1 MSSRDPDRPGEPN
14 EPERVA
20 DGRPPVRERRYRLA
34 LIGAA
39 VASGIAAVAVAALLI
54 TMFQR
59 HQEARNPYV
68 MFVDVDEDTTDP
80 AVWGVNWPRQYDSF
94 RRTVDYERTRYGG
107 SDAIPIQK
115 LDAYPWL
122 RTMWAGYAFS
132 LDYRESRGHAYT
144 LHDQDHTER
153 VLQRPQ
159 PGACLHCHA
168 SIMPAYRYMGDGDV
182 MLGFS
187 RVSSMSWNDARHML
201 DSLGTPLIQH
211 PVSCVDCHSPDN
223 MSLRVT
229 RPAFIVGIRD
239 YMAHQGVAD
248 FDVNR
253 DASRQQ
259 MRSYVCAQCHVEYHF
274 SPEDKRVIY
283 PWRHGLRVEQ
293 MEAFYDSIGF
303 SDWTHGI
310 TGGGMLKAQHPE
322 FELWSQG
329 VHAQAGV
336 ACADCHM
343 PYRREGAMKVSD
355 HHVRSP
361 MLNIQRACIT
371 CHNVAE
377 EQLRDRVHTIQD
389 RTQALIQRSA
399 TALMSMI
406 DAIAIARERGAT
418 DAQLERALKLQR
430 SAQWRI
436 DFIFSEGSHGFHAS
450 QEAARVL
457 AEAIDYARQ
466 GEAAALAVFT
476 PASDPSR
483 HLGAPVHGVTP
494 DSAAPPG
501 QVGRP
506 GGAGGQDGQQ
516 PRSQQPRSQ
525 QPPAQQQPPPRQQ
538 PPS

>member
-1 MSSRDPDRPGEPN
+1 MSSRDP
-14 EPERVA
+14 
-20 DGRPPVRERRYRLA
+20 GRPTPDDPGAPPAGRRYRGL
-34 LIGAA
+34 L
-39 VASGIAAVAVAALLI
+39 IAAVAASAVLAIAIAALLV

-68 MFVDVDEDTTDP
+68 MFVNVDENTTDP
-80 AVWGVNWPRQYDSF
+80 AVWGTNWPRQFDSF

-107 SDAIPIQK
+107 SDAVPIQK

-168 SIMPAYRYMGDGDV
+168 SIIPAYRYVGDGDV

-187 RVSSMSWNDARHML
+187 RMSSMTWNEARHMT
-201 DSLGTPLIQH
+201 DSLGVPLVQH

-223 MSLRVT
+223 MSLRIT
-229 RPAFIVGIRD
+229 RPAFMVGIRD
-239 YMAHQGVAD
+239 YMAHQGVD
-248 FDVNR
+248 NYDVNR
-253 DASRQQ
+253 DATRQQ
-259 MRSYVCAQCHVEYHF
+259 MRTYVCAQCHVEYYF
-274 SPEDKRVIY
+274 SPDDKRVIY
-283 PWRHGLRVEQ
+283 PWRNGIRAEQ
-293 MEAFYDSIGF
+293 MESYYDSIGF

-322 FELWSQG
+322 FELFSQG

-336 ACADCHM
+336 SCADCHM

-361 MLNIQRACIT
+361 LLNIPRACQT

-377 EQLRDRVHTIQD
+377 DELRNRVHVIQD
-389 RTQALIQRSA
+389 RTHSLIQRGA
-399 TALMSMI
+399 AALTSMVE
-406 DAIAIARERGAT
+406 AVTVARENGAT
-418 DAQLERALKLQR
+418 DADLAQAFQLQR
-430 SAQWRI
+430 SAQWRL
-436 DFIFSEGSHGFHAS
+436 DLIFSEGSHGFHAS

-466 GEAAALAVFT
+466 GEAAALATFS
-476 PASDPSR
+476 PARDPSR
-483 HLGAPVHGVTP
+483 HLQAPVHGATP
-494 DSAAPPG
+494 TEGAPPG
-501 QVGRP
+501 PVGRP
-506 GGAGGQDGQQ
+506 GGTDRDTAQAQ
-516 PRSQQPRSQ
+516 PR
-525 QPPAQQQPPPRQQ
+525 PPGQ
-538 PPS
+538 

>member
-1 MSSRDPDRPGEPN
+1 MMSAHETEP
-14 EPERVA
+14 PR
-20 DGRPPVRERRYRLA
+20 GRRRTL

-39 VASGIAAVAVAALLI
+39 VVSGLAVVAIAALVV

-68 MFVDVDEDTTDP
+68 MFVEVDENTTDP
-80 AVWGVNWPRQYDSF
+80 AVWGANWPRQYDSF

-115 LDAYPWL
+115 LEAYPWL
-122 RTMWAGYAFS
+122 RAMWAGHAFS
-132 LDYRESRGHAYT
+132 IDYRESRGHAYT

-153 VLQRPQ
+153 VAQRPQ

-168 SIMPAYRYMGDGDV
+168 SIMPAYRYMGNGDEWE
-182 MLGFS
+182 GFI
-187 RVSSMSWNDARHML
+187 RLSSMTWNEARHIV
-201 DSLGTPLIQH
+201 DSLGTPLVQH

-223 MSLRVT
+223 MALRVT
-229 RPAFIVGIRD
+229 RPAFIAGIRD
-239 YMAHQGVAD
+239 YMAYQGRNNY
-248 FDVNR
+248 DVNR
-253 DASRQQ
+253 DASRQE
-259 MRSYVCAQCHVEYHF
+259 MRSYVCAQCHVEYYF
-274 SPEDKRVIY
+274 APDNKRVVY
-283 PWRHGLRVEQ
+283 PWSQGIRVEQ
-293 MEAFYDSIGF
+293 MEAYYNEIGF

-336 ACADCHM
+336 SCSDCHM

-361 MLNIQRACIT
+361 MLNIQRACMT
-371 CHNVAE
+371 CHNVPE
-377 EQLRDRVHTIQD
+377 DDLRRRVHTIQD
-389 RTQALIQRSA
+389 RTHALIQRSA
-399 TALMSMI
+399 NALVSMI
-406 DAIAIARERGAT
+406 DAVAAAREAGAT
-418 DAQLERALKLQR
+418 DAQLAQAVQLQR

-450 QEAARVL
+450 QEAARIL

-466 GEAAALAVFT
+466 GESAALATFRPGIPGRALDAAV
-476 PASDPSR
+476 
-483 HLGAPVHGVTP
+483 GGVTP
-494 DSAAPPG
+494 ADAAPPG

-506 GGAGGQDGQQ
+506 GGPGGPGAPGRPGGQQQ
-516 PRSQQPRSQ
+516 RPPQP
-525 QPPAQQQPPPRQQ
+525 
-538 PPS
+538 

>member
-1 MSSRDPDRPGEPN
+1 MEPSMNPRDPDHPSEPAVPPAAGEPHN
-14 EPERVA
+14 GREPPRQ
-20 DGRPPVRERRYRLA
+20 RRRI

-39 VASGIAAVAVAALLI
+39 VLSAIAAIAVAALLV

-68 MFVDVDEDTTDP
+68 IFVDVNEDTTDP
-80 AVWGVNWPRQYDSF
+80 AVWGTNWPRQYDSF

-107 SDAIPIQK
+107 SDAIPVQK
-115 LDAYPWL
+115 LDVYPWL

-168 SIMPAYRYMGDGDV
+168 AVMPAYRYMGNGDV
-182 MLGFS
+182 DEGFR
-187 RVSSMSWNDARHML
+187 RVSAMSWNEARNLL

-229 RPAFIVGIRD
+229 RPAFIKGIRELKAFEGTAN
-239 YMAHQGVAD
+239 Y
-248 FDVNR
+248 DVNR
-253 DASRQQ
+253 DASRQE
-259 MRSYVCAQCHVEYHF
+259 MRAYVCAQCHVEYYF
-274 SPEDKRVIY
+274 EPEYKRVTY
-283 PWRHGLRVEQ
+283 PWANGLRVEQ
-293 MEAFYDSIGF
+293 MEAYYDSIGF
-303 SDWTHGI
+303 TDWTHGI

-322 FELWSQG
+322 FELWNQG

-336 ACADCHM
+336 TCADCHM

-361 MLNIQRACIT
+361 MLNIQRACMT
-371 CHNVAE
+371 CHNVPE
-377 EQLRDRVHTIQD
+377 EELSNRVHTIQD
-389 RTQALIQRSA
+389 RTHALINRGAAALMDMVDALA
-399 TALMSMI
+399 TA
-406 DAIAIARERGAT
+406 RENGAT
-418 DAQLERALKLQR
+418 DVQLAHAIQFQR
-430 SAQWRI
+430 SAQWRL

-450 QEAARVL
+450 QEAARIL

-466 GEAAALAVFT
+466 GEAAALAALSPGTGTRIHPGALVEGAT
-476 PASDPSR
+476 PT
-483 HLGAPVHGVTP
+483 G
-494 DSAAPPG
+494 AAPPG

-506 GGAGGQDGQQ
+506 GGAADTI
-516 PRSQQPRSQ
+516 RR
-525 QPPAQQQPPPRQQ
+525 PPR
-538 PPS
+538 